1 MVSHLAHANADQLV
15 TPGISEG
22 KRGFIEKVIL
32 ADQKGVAKTD
42 GPTPNEDCSSSGNS
56 SDVQAALLCLLGK
69 PAKELVHV
77 DMTAK
82 MNSLGLTKFFPSD
95 AWPPHNAVR
104 ETATK
109 IRSRVKQG
117 EEKPFVFVDLR
128 KRASFVRRLYFSSA
142 YKHLSWSH
150 RSAGISYR

>member
-1 MVSHLAHANADQLV
+1 MPSVYA
-15 TPGISEG
+15 PISC
-22 KRGFIEKVIL
+22 RSRNHVGF
-32 ADQKGVAKTD
+32 AG
-42 GPTPNEDCSSSGNS
+42 GSSNGS
-56 SDVQAALLCLLGK
+56 SADVQVALLCLLGK

-77 DMTAK
+77 DMTEK
-82 MNSLGLTKFFPSD
+82 MTSLGLAKFFPSD

-128 KRASFVRRLYFSSA
+128 K
-142 YKHLSWSH
+142 
-150 RSAGISYR
+150 